1 MAQNNGDLLKRLRAT
16 FRVEADEHLRA
27 ILSGLRALEGEAA
40 PARRAAVIESVFRET
55 HSLKGAAR
63 AVNLPVIESICQPM
77 ESAFAAIKQ
86 ARLQVSSGL
95 IEVLREA
102 AEAIQAMVA
111 RPDLTAG
118 PRGATVDLVQRLDA
132 ALAADATAAPTPA
145 AAPPPPTGAT
155 PAVAA
160 GVDAP
165 LPQTVRVGTARLD
178 AAMRHVEELLQPRL
192 AAGQRLAEVRG
203 AAAELAAWKDRRLRL
218 QPVLRAL
225 DTAAAQEAPAGG
237 GADVAAV
244 LEYLDAEQVHLKTLE
259 DRVGRVQRALGRDL
273 RTLGAMI
280 EALHRDTREMQL
292 LPFAWLAEGFARVVG
307 ELAREQAKEVDFVL
321 EGGDIEID
329 RRILEDMKA
338 PLIHMLRNGVDHGIE
353 TPAER
358 IAAGKPRRGT
368 MTLTAAQGESGRV
381 ALRIADDG
389 AGIDAEKVKA
399 AARRLGV
406 ASGEDVA
413 GAAEAEVSTLL
424 FRSGVSTSAIL
435 TDVSGRG
442 LGLAIVREKVERLGG
457 SVTVVSELGK
467 GTRFQIDLPLTVALF
482 RGVLLRAGD
491 LLCVVPAASVE
502 RVLRADI
509 ATIKTVRNC
518 ETLEVAGQ
526 AVSLV
531 RLAAILERPGPVE
544 TPGNGRVLAAVV
556 QHAAR
561 RVAFQVEAVLG
572 EQEVLVKPLG
582 PQLVRVRNVAGACML
597 GSGETVPVLSVPDLL
612 KSASRYGTAAVARP
626 APDAAA
632 AERQSIL
639 VAEDSVTSRSLL
651 KGILE
656 AAGYRVSTAV
666 DGADAY
672 ATLKTADFNLLVS
685 DVEMPRMDGFE
696 LTARVRADRR
706 LSELPVVLVTALAS
720 REHRERGIDV
730 GANAYIVKSD
740 FDQSNLLEVI
750 QRLVGTDRRGAE

>member
-1 MAQNNGDLLKRLRAT
+1 MAQNNGELLKRLRAT

-27 ILSGLRALEGEAA
+27 ILSGLRALEREAA
-40 PARRAAVIESVFRET
+40 PVRRAAVIESVFRET

-63 AVNLPVIESICQPM
+63 AVNLPVVESLCQPM
-77 ESAFAAIKQ
+77 ESAFAALKQ
-86 ARLQVSSGL
+86 GRLQASPGL
-95 IEVLREA
+95 LETLREA
-102 AEAIQAMVA
+102 ADAIQALV
-111 RPDLTAG
+111 AG
-118 PRGATVDLVQRLDA
+118 PDMATDSREATMALARRLEA
-132 ALAADATAAPTPA
+132 ALGAAPA
-145 AAPPPPTGAT
+145 VDSGAVAAPPAGPPPEA
-155 PAVAA
+155 PAS
-160 GVDAP
+160 GDAP
-165 LPQTVRVGTARLD
+165 LPQTVRIGTARLD
-178 AAMRHVEELLQPRL
+178 AMMRHVEELLQPRL
-192 AAGQRLAEVRG
+192 AVAQRLAEAEA
-203 AAAELAAWKDRRLRL
+203 AAAELASWRKRRLQL

-225 DTAAAQEAPAGG
+225 DADGAQEAAAAVHAGG
-237 GADVAAV
+237 SVSAV
-244 LEYLDAEQVHLKTLE
+244 LEYLDAEQVHLKALD
-259 DRVGRVQRALGRDL
+259 DRMARLQRAMRRDQRSLGVM
-273 RTLGAMI
+273 T
-280 EALHRDTREMQL
+280 EALHRDAREMQL
-292 LPFAWLAEGFARVVG
+292 LPFAWLADGLSRVVG
-307 ELAREQAKEVDFVL
+307 GLAREQAKEVDLVL

-329 RRILEDMKA
+329 RRILEEMKA
-338 PLIHMLRNGVDHGIE
+338 PLIHLLRNGVDHGIE

-358 IAAGKPRRGT
+358 VAVGKPRRGT
-368 MTLTAAQGESGRV
+368 ITLAVSHGDSGRV
-381 ALRIADDG
+381 GLRVADDG
-389 AGIDAEKVKA
+389 AGIDADKVKA

-406 ASGEDVA
+406 A
-413 GAAEAEVSTLL
+413 AAEDRAGEHDTRSLV
-424 FRSGVSTSAIL
+424 FRSGVSTSAII

-457 SVTVVSELGK
+457 SVAVDSDLGK

-482 RGVLLRAGD
+482 RGLLLRAGD

-509 ATIKTVRNC
+509 ATVKTVKNC
-518 ETLEVAGQ
+518 ETLELAGQ

-531 RLAAILERPGPVE
+531 RLAAVLERPGPAE
-544 TPGNGRVLAAVV
+544 APEQGRVLAAVV

-582 PQLVRVRNVAGACML
+582 PQLARVRNVAGACML

-612 KSASRYGTAAVARP
+612 KSASRHGTAAVARP
-626 APDAAA
+626 APKPVA

-672 ATLKTADFNLLVS
+672 TTLKTADFDLLVS

-696 LTARVRADRR
+696 LTARVRADRG

-750 QRLVGTDRRGAE
+750 QRLVGTDRRDAE